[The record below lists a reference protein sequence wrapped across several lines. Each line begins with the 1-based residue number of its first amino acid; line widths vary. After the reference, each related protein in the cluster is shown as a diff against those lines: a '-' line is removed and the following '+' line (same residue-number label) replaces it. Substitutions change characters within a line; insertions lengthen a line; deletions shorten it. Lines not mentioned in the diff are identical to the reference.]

1 MPSPKEIENS
11 RIEILIAEDSPTQ
24 AEVLKRTLEGHGYQ
38 VTVAANGRKAIAAV
52 YERKPAVI
60 ISDIVMPEMDGY
72 AFCKAVKSDERI
84 KEIPVILVTTLTDPR
99 DIVKGLE
106 CGADNFI
113 RKPYDEKYL
122 LSRIDCLL
130 MNRELRKSEKV
141 RFGMEISLM
150 GQRHRITSERQ
161 QILDLLIST
170 YEQAVHINEELE
182 ARQKELAHS
191 SQVLHGLYRIAEGL
205 NRCTSEQ
212 EVADK
217 ALERAMELPGVQA
230 GWFFLRDGESGFH
243 VAAVRGLSPSL
254 AIPGAMEGEC
264 LCRRKLLSKD
274 LRHVTNILECERL
287 QKAKDDLHGLRGHAS
302 IPLKIGDQA
311 LGVMNLAGPDQGLFG
326 EDDLKVLYSVGNQVA
341 IALERARL
349 HQRVFDRTAQLEAAN
364 KELEAFSYSVSH
376 DLRAP
381 LRHISGFTEMLKEHQ
396 GAPLD
401 GESQRCINT
410 ILSSSKKMERLIDDL
425 LAFSRMAK
433 TEMRLGKVNLDQ
445 LVQEV
450 IKDLQPEVARREIA
464 WAIGPLPEVEGDGAM
479 LRQVWVN
486 LLGNA
491 VKYTRTRV
499 KAEIEIGSR
508 PEGHEQ
514 LFFVRDNGVGF
525 DPQYADKLFGVF
537 QRLHRSDEF
546 EGTGIGLANVRR
558 IVHRHGG
565 RTWAEGRI
573 NGGAVFYFSLANRGK
588 NFTE

>member
-1 MPSPKEIENS
+1 MPSPKSTENNS
-11 RIEILIAEDSPTQ
+11 IEILIAEDSPTQ
-24 AEVLKRTLEGHGYQ
+24 AEALKLTLERHGYQ
-38 VTVAANGRKAIAAV
+38 VTVAANGRKAIDAV
-52 YERKPAVI
+52 HKSKPAII

-72 AFCKAVKSDERI
+72 AFCKAVKSDDLI
-84 KEIPVILVTTLTDPR
+84 KNIPVILVTTLTDPR

-150 GQRHRITSERQ
+150 GQRHSITSERQ

-230 GWFFLRDGESGFH
+230 GWFYLRDGESDFY
-243 VAAVRGLSPSL
+243 VAAVRGLFPSL
-254 AIPGAMEGEC
+254 EFPGAMEGDC
-264 LCRRKLLSKD
+264 LCRRKLLSRD
-274 LRHVTNILECERL
+274 LGHVTNILECERL
-287 QKAKDDLHGLRGHAS
+287 QKEKDGLHRLRGHAC
-302 IPLKIGDQA
+302 IPLNIGDQT
-311 LGVMNLAGPDQGLFG
+311 LGVMNLAGPDQGLFN
-326 EDDLKVLYSVGNQVA
+326 DNDLKVLYSVGNQVA

-349 HQRVFDRTAQLEAAN
+349 HERVLDRTAQLEAAN

-381 LRHISGFTEMLKEHQ
+381 LRHISGFAEMLKETQ
-396 GAPLD
+396 GGTSD
-401 GESQRCINT
+401 EKSQRYINT
-410 ILSSSKKMERLIDDL
+410 IMDSSKKMGRLIDDL

-433 TEMRLGKVNLDQ
+433 TEMRLGKVSLDQ
-445 LVQEV
+445 IIQEV
-450 IKDLQPEVARREIA
+450 IKDLQPDVEGREIA
-464 WAIGPLPEVEGDGAM
+464 WVIGPLPEVEGDGAM

-486 LLGNA
+486 LIGNA
-491 VKYTRTRV
+491 VKYTRTRA

-508 PEGHEQ
+508 QEGQEQ

-525 DPQYADKLFGVF
+525 DPQYAGKLFGVF
-537 QRLHRSDEF
+537 QRLHRSNEF

-558 IVHRHGG
+558 IIHRHGG
-565 RTWAEGRI
+565 RTWAEGKVD
-573 NGGAVFYFSLANRGK
+573 GGAIFIFSLPN
-588 NFTE
+588 TEKHFIE

>member
-1 MPSPKEIENS
+1 MPSPKEIKNS
-11 RIEILIAEDSPTQ
+11 GIEILIAEDSPTQ
-24 AEVLKRTLEGHGYQ
+24 AEALKLILERHGYQ
-38 VTVAANGRKAIAAV
+38 VTIAANGRKAVAAV
-52 YERKPAVI
+52 YDRKPAVI
-60 ISDIVMPEMDGY
+60 ISDIMMPEMDGY

-84 KEIPVILVTTLTDPR
+84 KDIPVILVTTLTDPR

-150 GQRHRITSERQ
+150 GQRHNITSERQ

-230 GWFFLRDGESGFH
+230 GWFSLRDGVSGFH
-243 VAAVRGLSPSL
+243 VAAVRGVPPSL
-254 AIPGAMEGEC
+254 ELPGAMEGDC
-264 LCRRKLLSKD
+264 LCRRKLLSHD
-274 LRHVTNILECERL
+274 LGHVTNILECERL
-287 QKAKDDLHGLRGHAS
+287 QKVKDDLHGLRGHAS
-302 IPLKIGDQA
+302 IPLNIGDQT
-311 LGVMNLAGPDQGLFG
+311 LGVMNLAGPDRGLFDD
-326 EDDLKVLYSVGNQVA
+326 DDLKVLYSVGNQVA

-349 HQRVFDRTAQLEAAN
+349 HARVLDRTAQLEAAN

-381 LRHISGFTEMLKEHQ
+381 LRHISGFAEMLKENQ
-396 GAPLD
+396 GAASD
-401 GESQRCINT
+401 EESQRCINT
-410 ILSSSKKMERLIDDL
+410 IMNSSKKMERLIDDL

-433 TEMRLGKVNLDQ
+433 TEMHLEKVNLDQ

-450 IKDLQPEVARREIA
+450 IKDLQPEIERREIA
-464 WAIGPLPEVEGDGAM
+464 WVIGPLPDVEGDGAM

-486 LLGNA
+486 LIGNA
-491 VKYTRTRV
+491 VKYTGTRV

-508 PEGHEQ
+508 PAGQEP

-565 RTWAEGRI
+565 RTWAEGRV
-573 NGGAVFYFSLANRGK
+573 NGGAVFYFSLLSRDRHSL
-588 NFTE
+588 E

>member
-1 MPSPKEIENS
+1 MSPNRTENS

-24 AEVLKRTLEGHGYQ
+24 AEALKLTLEGRGYR
-38 VTVAANGRKAIAAV
+38 VTVATNGRKAIDAV
-52 YERKPAVI
+52 HQRKPAII

-72 AFCKAVKSDERI
+72 AFCKAVKSDEQA

-99 DIVKGLE
+99 DIMKGLE

-150 GQRHRITSERQ
+150 GQRHSITSERQ

-170 YEQAVHINEELE
+170 YEQAVLINEELE
-182 ARQKELAHS
+182 ARQKDLAHS
-191 SQVLHGLYRIAEGL
+191 SQVLRGLYRIAEGL

-230 GWFFLRDGESGFH
+230 GWFYLRDGESGFH

-254 AIPGAMEGEC
+254 ELPGAMEGDC
-264 LCRRKLLSKD
+264 LCRRKLLSRD
-274 LRHVTNILECERL
+274 LGHVTNILECERL
-287 QKAKDDLHGLRGHAS
+287 QKEKDGLHGLRGHAC
-302 IPLKIGDQA
+302 IPLNIGDQT
-311 LGVMNLAGPDQGLFG
+311 LGVMNLAGPDQGLFN
-326 EDDLKVLYSVGNQVA
+326 DNDLKVLYSVGNQVA

-349 HQRVFDRTAQLEAAN
+349 HKRVLDRTAQLEAAN

-381 LRHISGFTEMLKEHQ
+381 LRHISGFAEMLKENQ
-396 GAPLD
+396 GAASD
-401 GESQRCINT
+401 EESQHCINT
-410 ILSSSKKMERLIDDL
+410 IMNSSKKMERLIDDL

-464 WAIGPLPEVEGDGAM
+464 WVIGPLPEVEGDGAM

-525 DPQYADKLFGVF
+525 DPQYANKLFGVF

-565 RTWAEGRI
+565 RTWADGRVD
-573 NGGAVFYFSLANRGK
+573 GGAVFYFSLANRGK
-588 NFTE
+588 CFTE